1 MYDNFTS
8 FDDLVNKGT
17 DYLKKSG
24 RTGSLDKY
32 RWTWRQIENFMG
44 ESPYGSLSAGVSE
57 FIKEKYGS
65 KNADGL
71 SHYDKTCI
79 RQALC
84 LVQFAETGEMPA
96 RMEFVR
102 REQAVLDG
110 EIGARMAE
118 FVAYKRSMRLHEK
131 TLSGYR
137 YYLYLLNKYLN
148 GNGID
153 EVSRISPL
161 VLLHYV
167 SVLLPG
173 TPGAK

>member
-24 RTGSLDKY
+24 RTGSSLDKY
-32 RWTWRQIENFMG
+32 RWTWRLIENFMG
-44 ESPYGSLSAGVSE
+44 KSPYGPLSAGVSG
-57 FIKEKYGS
+57 FIKEKYGP
-65 KNADGL
+65 KNADCL

-131 TLSGYR
+131 TLRSYR
-137 YYLYLLNKYLN
+137 YYLYLLNKYLDE
-148 GNGID
+148 NGID
-153 EVSRISPL
+153 VISVSYTHLTLPTI
-161 VLLHYV
+161 Y
-167 SVLLPG
+167 SV
-173 TPGAK
+173 